1 LIQTEPTEPTE
12 QNGSE
17 SHSESESDQKEKDR
31 KELVSQRSRNQP
43 CSKAAQKKQKV
54 SVTDPKSEEV
64 MKLVN
69 EMCVHHVQT
78 MFAIDYSNHF
88 IFTGT

>member
-1 LIQTEPTEPTE
+1 LIQTEPTE

-17 SHSESESDQKEKDR
+17 SHSESESPDQKEKDR
-31 KELVSQRSRNQP
+31 KELVSKRSRNQP
-43 CSKAAQKKQKV
+43 ASKPAQKKQKV

-69 EMCVHHVQT
+69 EMYVHHVQT
-78 MFAIDYSNHF
+78 MFPIDYSNHF
-88 IFTGT
+88 LYTGT

>member
-1 LIQTEPTEPTE
+1 LIQTEPRE

-17 SHSESESDQKEKDR
+17 SHSESESEQKEKDQ
-31 KELVSQRSRNQP
+31 KELVSKRSCNQP
-43 CSKAAQKKQKV
+43 ASKNAQKKQKV

-69 EMCVHHVQT
+69 EMYVHHVQT

-88 IFTGT
+88 IFTDT